1 MRKLKRHIISLLFLL
16 IVLATAAQNDTP
28 DQLIESIL
36 ESQLDKIEEGTNV
49 ALIIEDLEYFLE
61 HPVNINATSAS
72 ELARLYLLNEIQI
85 QKLLDYVASY
95 GPVYSIYELKT
106 VDGFTPNLLQKL
118 QYFIEFGPEEQER
131 QTLKEQLKYADNQLL
146 LRTLGNLQKARG
158 YKVKDDGTIPYEGNR
173 FRYYTRYNFRAG
185 DKLSAGFTAE
195 KDPGEAF
202 FNGSNNH
209 GFDYYSGHISF
220 KLNETFENISL
231 GDYLVRSGQG
241 LVMWQGY
248 TTGKS
253 ENVLGISKT
262 GQGVR
267 AYISVDEN
275 FYFRGAAGTVKLGDS
290 RLSLFYSH
298 KNADGNLVYNDSIV
312 SHFSSLQT
320 SGYHRTESEIA
331 DEKTVNF
338 TNFGGVFTHNFNHL
352 KLGTTLVVQQFSEP
366 FIRSD
371 QLYNQFRFSGTDNY
385 TAGADY
391 LFSKNNY
398 TLFGEAAISKS
409 KGKAVT
415 QGAIVHLNDQ
425 LGFSTLFRHFDK
437 DYQAFWANTMA
448 EGSNISNESGLY
460 FGVRFLPARFVTLS
474 AYSDVYQSE
483 WFNYSTAGP
492 ARSWDIFTQADFQIS
507 EKFSAYLRFKNE
519 EKDQKFK
526 NENRYINLP
535 ERVQKLRFHLQY
547 QASETILLK
556 TRAEHVYYKG
566 EKSENGFL
574 LFQDIQ
580 FKPKEFP
587 LNLAARLAWFS
598 TESYSSRIYAY
609 ENDILYAFS
618 IPAYY
623 GEGFRSYLNLKYQP
637 AKKIECWLKLANTWW
652 TDRETISSGYNE
664 IAGHHKTE
672 LKFQLRLKF

>member
-1 MRKLKRHIISLLFLL
+1 MRKLIRHIIFILFQL
-16 IVLATAAQNDTP
+16 IVLAASAQNDSP
-28 DQLIESIL
+28 EQLLESIL
-36 ESQLDKIEEGTNV
+36 ESHLDKIEEGTDM
-49 ALIIEDLEYFLE
+49 ALIIQDLEYFLE
-61 HPVNINATSAS
+61 HPVNINATSAT

-85 QKLLDYVASY
+85 QKLLEYITTY
-95 GPVYSIYELKT
+95 GPVYSIFELKT
-106 VDGFTPNLLQKL
+106 IDGFTPNLLQKL
-118 QYFIEFGPEEQER
+118 NYFIAFGPEEQER
-131 QTLKEQLKYADNQLL
+131 QPLKEQLKYADNQLL

-158 YKVKDDGTIPYEGNR
+158 YKEKDDGTIPYEGNR

-185 DKLSAGFTAE
+185 DRLSAGITAE

-202 FNGSNNH
+202 FKGSNKH

-220 KLNETFENISL
+220 KLNETFENISI

-241 LVMWQGY
+241 LVLWQGY

-253 ENVLGISKT
+253 ENVLGINKT

-267 AYISVDEN
+267 AFTSVDEN
-275 FYFRGAAGTVKLGDS
+275 YYFRGAAGTAKMGNSKV
-290 RLSLFYSH
+290 SLFYSH
-298 KNADGNLVYNDSIV
+298 KNADGNLVYNDSV
-312 SHFSSLQT
+312 ASYFSSLQT

-331 DEKTVNF
+331 DEKTIKY
-338 TNFGGVFTHNFNHL
+338 TNAGGVFTHRFNHL
-352 KLGTTLVVQQFSEP
+352 KLGVTVVYQQFDKA
-366 FIRSD
+366 FIRSN

-398 TLFGEAAISKS
+398 TFFGEAAFSKS

-415 QGAIVHLNDQ
+415 QGAIVHINDQ
-425 LGFSTLFRHFDK
+425 LGFSALFRHFDR
-437 DYQAFWANTMA
+437 DYHAFWANTMA

-460 FGVRFLPARFVTLS
+460 VGVRFLPARFVTFS
-474 AYSDVYQSE
+474 AYSDIYQSE

-492 ARSWDIFTQADFQIS
+492 ARSWDIFTQANFQIS
-507 EKFSAYLRFKNE
+507 EKTNAYLRFKNE

-526 NENRYINLP
+526 NENRYTNLP
-535 ERVQKLRFHLQY
+535 ERIQKFRFHVQFQL
-547 QASETILLK
+547 SENILLK

-566 EKSENGFL
+566 EESENGFM

-580 FKPKEFP
+580 FKPGEFP
-587 LNLAARLAWFS
+587 LNLSARLAWFK
-598 TESYSSRIYAY
+598 TESYNSRIYAY

-623 GEGFRSYLNLKYQP
+623 GEGLRTYLNLKYQP

-664 IAGHHKTE
+664 ITGHHKTE

>member
-1 MRKLKRHIISLLFLL
+1 MKGLIRHISFILFQL
-16 IVLATAAQNDTP
+16 IVLAASAQNSTP

-36 ESQLDKIEEGTNV
+36 ESHLDEIEEGTDV
-49 ALIIEDLEYFLE
+49 ALIIQDLEYFLE
-61 HPVNINATSAS
+61 HPVNINATNTS

-85 QKLLDYVASY
+85 QKLLEYIAAY

-106 VDGFTPNLLQKL
+106 IDGFTPNLLQKL
-118 QYFIEFGPEEQER
+118 QYFIEFGPEEQAR

-158 YKVKDDGTIPYEGNR
+158 YKEKDDGTIPYEGNR

-185 DKLSAGFTAE
+185 DKLSVGFTAE

-202 FNGSNNH
+202 FKGSNKH

-220 KLNETFENISL
+220 KLNNTFENISV

-241 LVMWQGY
+241 LVLWQGY

-267 AYISVDEN
+267 AYTSVDEN
-275 FYFRGAAGTVKLGDS
+275 FYFRGVAGTAKLGNS
-290 RLSLFYSH
+290 RFSLFYSH
-298 KNADGNLVYNDSIV
+298 KNADGNLEYTDSV
-312 SHFSSLQT
+312 ATHFTSLQT
-320 SGYHRTESEIA
+320 SGYHRTENEIA
-331 DEKTVNF
+331 DEKTVKF
-338 TNFGGVFTHNFNHL
+338 TNMGGVFTHNFNHL
-352 KLGTTLVVQQFSEP
+352 KLGASVVYQHFDKS
-366 FIRSD
+366 FIRSN
-371 QLYNQFRFSGTDNY
+371 QLYNQFRFRGTDNY

-409 KGKAVT
+409 KGKAIT
-415 QGAIVHLNDQ
+415 QGAVVHINDQ
-425 LGFSTLFRHFDK
+425 LGFSALFRHFDK
-437 DYQAFWANTMA
+437 DYHAFWANTMA
-448 EGSNISNESGLY
+448 ESSNISNESGLY
-460 FGVRFLPARFVTLS
+460 LGVRFLPAKFVTLS

-492 ARSWDIFTQADFQIS
+492 ARSWDIFTQANFQIS
-507 EKFSAYLRFKNE
+507 EKISAYLRFKNE

-535 ERVQKLRFHLQY
+535 ERVQKLRFHIQF

-556 TRAEHVYYKG
+556 TRAEHVYYKND
-566 EKSENGFL
+566 ESENGFMF
-574 LFQDIQ
+574 FQDIQ
-580 FKPKEFP
+580 FKPNELP
-587 LNLAARLAWFS
+587 LNIAARLAWFH
-598 TESYSSRIYAY
+598 TESYGSM
-609 ENDILYAFS
+609 
-618 IPAYY
+618 
-623 GEGFRSYLNLKYQP
+623 
-637 AKKIECWLKLANTWW
+637 
-652 TDRETISSGYNE
+652 
-664 IAGHHKTE
+664 
-672 LKFQLRLKF
+672 

>member
-1 MRKLKRHIISLLFLL
+1 MRSPVRHILFILLQL
-16 IVLATAAQNDTP
+16 IVLASSAQNETP
-28 DQLIESIL
+28 DQMIESIL
-36 ESQLDKIEEGTNV
+36 ESHLDKIEEGTDV

-61 HPVNINATSAS
+61 HPININATNAT

-85 QKLLDYVASY
+85 QKLLEYVTNY
-95 GPVYSIYELKT
+95 GPVYSIFELKT
-106 VDGFTPNLLQKL
+106 VDGFTPDLLQKL
-118 QYFIEFGPEEQER
+118 QYFIEFGPKEQEQ
-131 QTLKEQLKYADNQLL
+131 QTLKDQLKYADNQLL
-146 LRTLGNLQKARG
+146 LRTLGTLQKARG
-158 YKVKDDGTIPYEGNR
+158 YKEKDDGTIPYEGNR
-173 FRYYTRYNFRAG
+173 FRYYTRYNFRVD

-202 FNGSNNH
+202 FSGSNKH

-220 KLNETFENISL
+220 KLNETFENISV

-241 LVMWQGY
+241 LVLWQGY

-267 AYISVDEN
+267 AYTSVDEN
-275 FYFRGAAGTVKLGDS
+275 FYFRGAAGTVKFGNS

-298 KNADGNLVYNDSIV
+298 KNADGNLAYSDSTV
-312 SHFSSLQT
+312 THFTSLQT

-331 DEKTVNF
+331 DEKTVKF
-338 TNFGGVFTHNFNHL
+338 TNAGGVFTHNFNHL
-352 KLGTTLVVQQFSEP
+352 KLGATVVYQHFDKP

-371 QLYNQFRFSGTDNY
+371 QLYNQFRFSGTENY

-398 TLFGEAAISKS
+398 TLFGEAALSKS

-415 QGAIVHLNDQ
+415 QGAIVHVNDQ
-425 LGFSTLFRHFDK
+425 LGFSALFRHFDK
-437 DYQAFWANTMA
+437 DYHAFWANTMA

-460 FGVRFLPARFVTLS
+460 FGLRFLPAKFVTLS

-492 ARSWDIFTQADFQIS
+492 ARSWDIFTLADFQIS
-507 EKFSAYLRFKNE
+507 EKLNGYLRFKNE

-535 ERVQKLRFHLQY
+535 ERVQKLRLHIQFQV
-547 QASETILLK
+547 SETILLK
-556 TRAEHVYYKG
+556 TRAEHVYYKDD
-566 EKSENGFL
+566 ESENGFL

-580 FKPKEFP
+580 FKPQEFP
-587 LNLAARLAWFS
+587 MNLAARLAWFH
-598 TESYSSRIYAY
+598 TESYNSRIYAY

-623 GEGFRSYLNLKYQP
+623 GNGFRGYLNLKYQA

-652 TDRETISSGYNE
+652 IDREIISSGYNE